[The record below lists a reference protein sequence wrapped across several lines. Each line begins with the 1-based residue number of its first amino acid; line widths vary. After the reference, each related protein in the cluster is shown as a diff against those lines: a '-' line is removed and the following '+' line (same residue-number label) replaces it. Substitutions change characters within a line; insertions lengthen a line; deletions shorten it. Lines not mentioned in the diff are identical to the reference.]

1 MWKPKSL
8 GPQGLC
14 ARCFC
19 DRSFGRLAGLPIYF
33 HLGHC
38 TDCRRWMGDILGT
51 WPKARAEQQEG
62 TFWVVFEPQRLNMNL
77 PLEIT
82 WVSNLV
88 CTFWERRISMG
99 KTRIP
104 LLPSQNLKELSPS
117 NLGSFHI
124 EWNWLKL
131 NISKRSPTL
140 LHQKSWL
147 VWWNKVEAV
156 QCAVQLGDL
165 AENLWGITMVY
176 LPPESTREMLWNGWI
191 WLLLRNGPNSLLE
204 FHFHF
209 SRRLLEQDL
218 FGYAQ
223 KGMGWWWMLDV
234 DAFGRLQ
241 WRVKRHQQT
250 LVFDSGGPREPPFW
264 GDVRF
269 FKSSIRGRCC
279 NFMQLWSGLSC
290 FPTGWEILRLCALDE
305 VYRVTCQWRLFL
317 TQFKLLNT
325 ESCRWVN
332 FTEVFGHGARLMCSR
347 PEGFRLEDPLNKLW
361 NSREF
366 WNSIGKDVD
375 KQLIVSSRF
384 NIRMSFHTKK
394 LEVPHQLTIR
404 TIPQKKPIPNFT
416 HPFPRVQGLMSRF
429 SRPTAAGELYIRN
442 GCRLVLPQRSAC
454 RGTSAVFSVRDQ
466 KKATGTT
473 VDMMKMRQSTVI
485 FRSILRTDFY
495 FHSLE
500 EYIVTDIQSILIFER
515 FIFFYTLHQYFFQF
529 GGQRSNTFHDTYAM
543 SCFVI
548 R

>member
-88 CTFWERRISMG
+88 CTVWEQRISMG

-165 AENLWGITMVY
+165 AENLWGITMMY

-404 TIPQKKPIPNFT
+404 TIPPKKT
-416 HPFPRVQGLMSRF
+416 HSQFYPSFPKGSRAHVGDFPGQPLLVNCTSEMGADWF
-429 SRPTAAGELYIRN
+429 SPSDRPAAVPWRCFLWTKR
-442 GCRLVLPQRSAC
+442 RQQVLP
-454 RGTSAVFSVRDQ
+454 
-466 KKATGTT
+466 
-473 VDMMKMRQSTVI
+473 
-485 FRSILRTDFY
+485 
-495 FHSLE
+495 
-500 EYIVTDIQSILIFER
+500 
-515 FIFFYTLHQYFFQF
+515 
-529 GGQRSNTFHDTYAM
+529 
-543 SCFVI
+543 
-548 R
+548 